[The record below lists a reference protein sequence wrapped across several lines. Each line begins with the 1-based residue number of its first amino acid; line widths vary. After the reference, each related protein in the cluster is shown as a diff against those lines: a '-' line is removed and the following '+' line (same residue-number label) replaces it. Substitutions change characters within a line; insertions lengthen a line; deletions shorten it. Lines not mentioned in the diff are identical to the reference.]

1 MSKTSH
7 LKTFLYFI
15 AFILIV
21 EGIGALSSLFAG
33 DIKSIYNNMKLPPLA
48 PPDYLFG
55 IVWPLLY
62 ALIAISGFL
71 IFRLLGTYKTEA
83 RLALTYFVL
92 QLFINFIWS
101 IIFFKGYYWSGVI
114 TILLLDLIVF
124 ICLIKFLKLD
134 KVSGICLIPY
144 LIWILFAT
152 YLSIGV
158 ALLN

>member
-1 MSKTSH
+1 
-7 LKTFLYFI
+7 
-15 AFILIV
+15 
-21 EGIGALSSLFAG
+21 
-33 DIKSIYNNMKLPPLA
+33 MKLPPLA